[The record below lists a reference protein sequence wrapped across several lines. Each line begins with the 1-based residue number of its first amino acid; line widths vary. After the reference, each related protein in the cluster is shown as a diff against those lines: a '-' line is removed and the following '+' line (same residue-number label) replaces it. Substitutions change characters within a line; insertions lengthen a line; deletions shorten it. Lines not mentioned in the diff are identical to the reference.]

1 MGPKGLGFCP
11 LGPSQLSC
19 RALCLPGY
27 LLLFRDSSTW
37 MGPVDVKEKREAP
50 AGREGHPVWGRH
62 LQGSSSRQLP
72 SVPLPSRPWRASQ
85 DHHLQDPL
93 HPPEGPP
100 PAPLLLPG
108 LIPPSRPSPR
118 PSRVAPLTFRVPLCS
133 LVSSPLQGP
142 CPLWAP
148 SSPNQ
153 GLCLPSG
160 LGPPPSGTT
169 SLHSGSLLLP
179 GAPLYPSGTLSLQG
193 RLQGRPLPT

>member
-1 MGPKGLGFCP
+1 MLGVAYLLYLLGDKKFHWGRPWGSPFTWPQGVFMGPKGLGFCP

-50 AGREGHPVWGRH
+50 AGREGHPAWGRH

-100 PAPLLLPG
+100 PAPLLPPG

-118 PSRVAPLTFRVPLCS
+118 PSRVAP
-133 LVSSPLQGP
+133 Q
-142 CPLWAP
+142 
-148 SSPNQ
+148 
-153 GLCLPSG
+153 PSG
-160 LGPPPSGTT
+160 SPSV
-169 SLHSGSLLLP
+169 L
-179 GAPLYPSGTLSLQG
+179 
-193 RLQGRPLPT
+193 